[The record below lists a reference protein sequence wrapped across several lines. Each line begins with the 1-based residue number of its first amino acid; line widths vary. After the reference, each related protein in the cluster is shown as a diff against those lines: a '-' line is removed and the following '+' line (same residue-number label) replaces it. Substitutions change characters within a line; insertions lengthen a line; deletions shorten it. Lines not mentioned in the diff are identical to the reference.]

1 MAIIRQSDPKKWTHV
16 DDTEYEAYC
25 KEKGVDPEKYT
36 TMELLAIAAAR
47 QTYDFAF
54 IFAGTGL
61 PMIGCMMAQHTYAP
75 NALIIME
82 AGILD
87 PKLLEVPISVSEAR
101 GGYMC
106 STLSNMA
113 DTFGTFAQRG
123 FCTFGMLGGA
133 ECDKYGNLNSTA
145 MGGYYSKSA
154 RDDGKTG
161 PAVRFAGSGGANNI
175 ASYADMGIAMMV
187 QEKRRFPEVNEFITS
202 CTGTR
207 GPKGTKEDRWHYG
220 LFRGSGTTIVSDLCI
235 FRSNPDTG
243 ELVLN
248 VGGDAAQGR
257 RPSDP
262 AERSFLSGTVETRTG
277 VGLGLAYCPF
287 SALRLQLD
295 YRTTAAENVV
305 LPDGRRGDGVQYPQ
319 KAG

>member
-1 MAIIRQSDPKKWTHV
+1 MAVIRASDPGQWTQV

-25 KEKGVDPEKYT
+25 SEQGIDPEKYT
-36 TMELLAIAAAR
+36 TMELLCIAAAR
-47 QTYDFAF
+47 QTYDYSF

-123 FCTFGMLGGA
+123 FINFGMLGGA

-161 PAVRFAGSGGANNI
+161 PTVRFAGSGGANNI
-175 ASYADMGIAMMV
+175 ASYADVGLAMMV
-187 QEKRRFPEVNEFITS
+187 QEKRRFPEKNEYVTS
-202 CTGTR
+202 VTGSR
-207 GPKGTKEDRWHYG
+207 GPLGTSEDRYAMG

-235 FRSNPDTG
+235 FRSSPETG
-243 ELVLN
+243 ELEMAEIYPGVEESLVREN
-248 VGGDAAQGR
+248 VSWDLKVAKDFKPFEAPGHEEIKIARMVCDPNRIYLGR
-257 RPSDP
+257 KTKRD
-262 AERSFLSGTVETRTG
+262 L
-277 VGLGLAYCPF
+277 
-287 SALRLQLD
+287 
-295 YRTTAAENVV
+295 AAEE
-305 LPDGRRGDGVQYPQ
+305 G
-319 KAG
+319 

>member
-1 MAIIRQSDPKKWTHV
+1 MSVIRQTDPKLWTHV

-25 KEKGVDPEKYT
+25 KEKGIDPENYT
-36 TMELLAIAAAR
+36 TMELLCIAAAR
-47 QTYDFAF
+47 QTYDYSF

-123 FCTFGMLGGA
+123 FINFGMLGGA

-161 PAVRFAGSGGANNI
+161 PTVRFAGSGGANNI
-175 ASYADMGIAMMV
+175 ASYADVGLAMMV
-187 QEKRRFPEVNEFITS
+187 QEKRRFPEVNEYVTS
-202 CTGTR
+202 CTGSR
-207 GPKGTKEDRWHYG
+207 GPIGTPEDRWAMG

-235 FRSNPDTG
+235 FRSSPETG
-243 ELVLN
+243 ELEMSEIYPGVDETLVREN
-248 VGGDAAQGR
+248 VSWELKTAKDFKPFAAPNHEEIKIARMVCDPDRIYLGR
-257 RPSDP
+257 KTKRD
-262 AERSFLSGTVETRTG
+262 L
-277 VGLGLAYCPF
+277 
-287 SALRLQLD
+287 
-295 YRTTAAENVV
+295 AAE
-305 LPDGRRGDGVQYPQ
+305 
-319 KAG
+319 K

>member
-25 KEKGVDPEKYT
+25 KEKGIDPEKYT

-47 QTYDFAF
+47 QTYDFSF

-154 RDDGKTG
+154 RDDGKSG

-175 ASYADMGIAMMV
+175 ASYADMGLAMMV
-187 QEKRRFPEVNEFITS
+187 QEKRRFPEVNEYITS
-202 CTGTR
+202 VTGSR
-207 GPKGTKEDRWHYG
+207 GPIGTPEDRWHMG

-235 FRSNPDTG
+235 FRSSPETG
-243 ELVLN
+243 ELEMSEIYPGVDEQLVIDN
-248 VGGDAAQGR
+248 VSWDLKKAKDFKPFEAPQHEEIKIARMICDPHRIYLGR
-257 RPSDP
+257 KTKR
-262 AERSFLSGTVETRTG
+262 EL
-277 VGLGLAYCPF
+277 
-287 SALRLQLD
+287 
-295 YRTTAAENVV
+295 AAE
-305 LPDGRRGDGVQYPQ
+305 
-319 KAG
+319 K

>member
-1 MAIIRQSDPKKWTHV
+1 MSVIRQTDPKLWTHV

-25 KEKGVDPEKYT
+25 KEKGIDPENYT
-36 TMELLAIAAAR
+36 TMELLCIAAAR
-47 QTYDFAF
+47 QTYDYSF

-123 FCTFGMLGGA
+123 FINFGMLGGA

-161 PAVRFAGSGGANNI
+161 PTVRFAGSGGANNI
-175 ASYADMGIAMMV
+175 ASYADVGLAMMV
-187 QEKRRFPEVNEFITS
+187 QEKRRFPEVNEYVTS
-202 CTGTR
+202 CTGSR
-207 GPKGTKEDRWHYG
+207 GPIGTSEDRWAMG

-235 FRSNPDTG
+235 FRSSPETG
-243 ELVLN
+243 ELEMSEIYPGVDEKLVREN
-248 VGGDAAQGR
+248 VSWELKTAKDFKPFAAPNHEEIKIARMVCDPDRIYLGR
-257 RPSDP
+257 KTKRD
-262 AERSFLSGTVETRTG
+262 L
-277 VGLGLAYCPF
+277 
-287 SALRLQLD
+287 
-295 YRTTAAENVV
+295 AAE
-305 LPDGRRGDGVQYPQ
+305 
-319 KAG
+319 K

>member
-1 MAIIRQSDPKKWTHV
+1 MSVIRQTDPKAWTHV
-16 DDTEYEAYC
+16 DDAEYEAYC
-25 KEKGVDPEKYT
+25 TERGVDPEKYT
-36 TMELLAIAAAR
+36 TMELLCIAAAR
-47 QTYDFAF
+47 QTYDYSF

-87 PKLLEVPISVSEAR
+87 PKLIEVPISVSEAR

-175 ASYADMGIAMMV
+175 ASYADMGLAMMV
-187 QEKRRFPEVNEFITS
+187 QEKRRFPEVNEYVTS
-202 CTGTR
+202 VTGSR
-207 GPKGTKEDRWHYG
+207 GPLGTAEDRYQNG
-220 LFRGSGTTIVSDLCI
+220 LFRGAGTTIVSDLCI
-235 FRSNPDTG
+235 FRSSPETG
-243 ELVLN
+243 ELEMSEIYPGVDEQLVIDN
-248 VGGDAAQGR
+248 VSWELKKAKDFKPFAAPNHEEIKIARMVCDPNRIYLGR
-257 RPSDP
+257 KTKRD
-262 AERSFLSGTVETRTG
+262 L
-277 VGLGLAYCPF
+277 
-287 SALRLQLD
+287 
-295 YRTTAAENVV
+295 AAE
-305 LPDGRRGDGVQYPQ
+305 
-319 KAG
+319 K

>member
-1 MAIIRQSDPKKWTHV
+1 MSVIRQSDPKAWTHV
-16 DDTEYEAYC
+16 DDAEYEAYC
-25 KEKGVDPEKYT
+25 TERGVDPEKYT
-36 TMELLAIAAAR
+36 TMELLCIAAAR
-47 QTYDFAF
+47 QTYDYSF

-87 PKLLEVPISVSEAR
+87 PKLIEVPISVSEAR

-175 ASYADMGIAMMV
+175 ASYADMGLAMMV
-187 QEKRRFPEVNEFITS
+187 QEKRRFPEVNEYVTS
-202 CTGTR
+202 VTGTR
-207 GPKGTKEDRWHYG
+207 GPLGTTEDRYSNG
-220 LFRGSGTTIVSDLCI
+220 LFRGAGTTIVSDLCI
-235 FRSNPDTG
+235 FRSSPETG
-243 ELVLN
+243 ELEMSEIYPGVDEALVIEN
-248 VGGDAAQGR
+248 VSWELKKAKDFKPFAAPNHEEIKIARMVCDPNRIYLGR
-257 RPSDP
+257 KTKRD
-262 AERSFLSGTVETRTG
+262 L
-277 VGLGLAYCPF
+277 
-287 SALRLQLD
+287 
-295 YRTTAAENVV
+295 AAE
-305 LPDGRRGDGVQYPQ
+305 
-319 KAG
+319 K

>member
-1 MAIIRQSDPKKWTHV
+1 MSVIRESDPKAWTHV

-47 QTYDFAF
+47 QTYDFSF

-101 GGYMC
+101 GGYQC

-133 ECDKYGNLNSTA
+133 ECDKYGSLNSTA

-154 RDDGKTG
+154 RDDGKSG

-175 ASYADMGIAMMV
+175 ASYADMGLAMMV
-187 QEKRRFPEVNEFITS
+187 QEKRRFPEVNEFTTS
-202 CTGTR
+202 VTGTR
-207 GPKGTKEDRWHYG
+207 GPVGTPEDRWNFG

-235 FRSNPDTG
+235 FRSSPETG
-243 ELVLN
+243 ELEMSEIYPGVDEQLVIDN
-248 VGGDAAQGR
+248 VSWQLKTAKDFKPFDAPNHEEIKIARMVCDPHRIYLGR
-257 RPSDP
+257 KTKR
-262 AERSFLSGTVETRTG
+262 EL
-277 VGLGLAYCPF
+277 
-287 SALRLQLD
+287 
-295 YRTTAAENVV
+295 AAE
-305 LPDGRRGDGVQYPQ
+305 G
-319 KAG
+319 

>member
-1 MAIIRQSDPKKWTHV
+1 MSVIRQSDPRAWTHV

-25 KEKGVDPEKYT
+25 KDNGLDPEKYT
-36 TMELLAIAAAR
+36 TMELLCIAAAR
-47 QTYDFAF
+47 QTYDFSF

-101 GGYMC
+101 GGYLC

-123 FCTFGMLGGA
+123 FINFGMLGGA

-175 ASYADMGIAMMV
+175 ASYADVGLAMMV
-187 QEKRRFPEVNEFITS
+187 QEKRRFPEANEYVTS
-202 CTGTR
+202 CTGSR
-207 GPKGTKEDRWHYG
+207 GPLNTDQDRYAMG
-220 LFRGSGTTIVSDLCI
+220 LFRGAGTTIVSDLCI
-235 FRSNPDTG
+235 FRSSPETG
-243 ELVLN
+243 ELEMSEIYPGVDEQLVIDN
-248 VGGDAAQGR
+248 VSWDLKKAKDFKPFDAPAHEELKIARMVCDNNRIYLGR
-257 RPSDP
+257 KTKR
-262 AERSFLSGTVETRTG
+262 EL
-277 VGLGLAYCPF
+277 
-287 SALRLQLD
+287 
-295 YRTTAAENVV
+295 AAE
-305 LPDGRRGDGVQYPQ
+305 
-319 KAG
+319 K

>member
-1 MAIIRQSDPKKWTHV
+1 MSVIRQSDPKAWTHV

-36 TMELLAIAAAR
+36 TMELLCIAAAR
-47 QTYDFAF
+47 QTYDFSF

-87 PKLLEVPISVSEAR
+87 PQLLEVPISVSEAR

-154 RDDGKTG
+154 RDDGKSG

-175 ASYADMGIAMMV
+175 ASYADMGLAMMV
-187 QEKRRFPEVNEFITS
+187 QEKRRFPEVNEYVTS

-207 GPKGTKEDRWHYG
+207 GPLNTPEDRFHMG

-235 FRSNPDTG
+235 FRSSPETG
-243 ELVLN
+243 ELEMSEIYPGVDEQLVKDN
-248 VGGDAAQGR
+248 VSWELKTAKDFKPFAVPAYEEIKIARMVCDPSRIYLGR
-257 RPSDP
+257 KTKRD
-262 AERSFLSGTVETRTG
+262 L
-277 VGLGLAYCPF
+277 
-287 SALRLQLD
+287 
-295 YRTTAAENVV
+295 AAE
-305 LPDGRRGDGVQYPQ
+305 
-319 KAG
+319 K

>member
-1 MAIIRQSDPKKWTHV
+1 
-16 DDTEYEAYC
+16 
-25 KEKGVDPEKYT
+25 
-36 TMELLAIAAAR
+36 MELLCIAAAR
-47 QTYDFAF
+47 QTYDFSF

-154 RDDGKTG
+154 RDDGKSG

-175 ASYADMGIAMMV
+175 ASYADMGLAMMV
-187 QEKRRFPEVNEFITS
+187 QEKRRFPEVNEYVTS
-202 CTGTR
+202 CTGSR
-207 GPKGTKEDRWHYG
+207 GPLGTPEDRWHMG

-235 FRSNPDTG
+235 FRSSPETG
-243 ELVLN
+243 ELEMSEIYPGIDEQLVRDN
-248 VGGDAAQGR
+248 VSWELKTAKDFKPFAPPAHEELKIARMVCDSNRIYLGR
-257 RPSDP
+257 KTKRD
-262 AERSFLSGTVETRTG
+262 L
-277 VGLGLAYCPF
+277 
-287 SALRLQLD
+287 
-295 YRTTAAENVV
+295 AAE
-305 LPDGRRGDGVQYPQ
+305 
-319 KAG
+319 K

>member
-1 MAIIRQSDPKKWTHV
+1 MSVIRQTDPKAWTHV
-16 DDTEYEAYC
+16 DDAEYEAYC
-25 KEKGVDPEKYT
+25 TERGVDPENYT
-36 TMELLAIAAAR
+36 TMELLCIAAAR
-47 QTYDFAF
+47 QTYDYSF

-87 PKLLEVPISVSEAR
+87 PKLIEVPISVSEAR

-161 PAVRFAGSGGANNI
+161 PSVRFAGSGGANNI
-175 ASYADMGIAMMV
+175 ASYADMGLAMMV
-187 QEKRRFPEVNEFITS
+187 QEKRRFPEVNEYVTS
-202 CTGTR
+202 VTGSR
-207 GPKGTKEDRWHYG
+207 GKLGTAEDRYSNG
-220 LFRGSGTTIVSDLCI
+220 LFRGAGTTIVSDLCI
-235 FRSNPDTG
+235 FRSSPETG
-243 ELVLN
+243 ELEMSEIYPGVDESLVIEN
-248 VGGDAAQGR
+248 VSWELKKAKDFKPFAAPNHEEIKIARMVCDPNRIYLGR
-257 RPSDP
+257 KTKRD
-262 AERSFLSGTVETRTG
+262 L
-277 VGLGLAYCPF
+277 
-287 SALRLQLD
+287 
-295 YRTTAAENVV
+295 AAE
-305 LPDGRRGDGVQYPQ
+305 
-319 KAG
+319 K

>member
-1 MAIIRQSDPKKWTHV
+1 MAVIRATDPKAWTHV

-25 KEKGVDPEKYT
+25 KERGIDPEKYT
-36 TMELLAIAAAR
+36 TMELLCIAAAR
-47 QTYDFAF
+47 QTYDYSF

-87 PKLLEVPISVSEAR
+87 PKLIEVPISVSEAR

-154 RDDGKTG
+154 RDDGKSG

-175 ASYADMGIAMMV
+175 ASYADVGLAMMV
-187 QEKRRFPEVNEFITS
+187 QEKRRFPEVNEYVTS
-202 CTGTR
+202 VTGSR
-207 GPKGTKEDRWHYG
+207 GPLGTDEDRYHKG
-220 LFRGSGTTIVSDLCI
+220 LFRGAGTTIVSDLCI
-235 FRSNPDTG
+235 FRSSPETG
-243 ELVLN
+243 ELEMAEIYPGVDEQLVRDN
-248 VGGDAAQGR
+248 VSWELKTAKDFKPFTTPNHEEIKIARMVCDPNRIYLGR
-257 RPSDP
+257 KTKRD
-262 AERSFLSGTVETRTG
+262 L
-277 VGLGLAYCPF
+277 
-287 SALRLQLD
+287 
-295 YRTTAAENVV
+295 AAE
-305 LPDGRRGDGVQYPQ
+305 
-319 KAG
+319 K

>member
-1 MAIIRQSDPKKWTHV
+1 MSVIRQSDPKAWTHV
-16 DDTEYEAYC
+16 DDSEYEAYC
-25 KEKGVDPEKYT
+25 SERGVDPEKYT
-36 TMELLAIAAAR
+36 TMELLCIAAAR
-47 QTYDFAF
+47 QTYDYSF

-87 PKLLEVPISVSEAR
+87 PKLIEVPISVSEAR

-175 ASYADMGIAMMV
+175 ASYADMGLAMMV
-187 QEKRRFPEVNEFITS
+187 QEKRRFPEVNEYVTS
-202 CTGTR
+202 VTGTR
-207 GPKGTKEDRWHYG
+207 GPLGTTEDRYSNG
-220 LFRGSGTTIVSDLCI
+220 LFRGAGTTIVSDLCI
-235 FRSNPDTG
+235 FRSSPETG
-243 ELVLN
+243 ELEMSEIYPGVDEALVIEN
-248 VGGDAAQGR
+248 VSWELKKAKDFKPFAAPNHEEIKIARMVCDPNRIYLGR
-257 RPSDP
+257 KTKRD
-262 AERSFLSGTVETRTG
+262 L
-277 VGLGLAYCPF
+277 
-287 SALRLQLD
+287 
-295 YRTTAAENVV
+295 AAE
-305 LPDGRRGDGVQYPQ
+305 
-319 KAG
+319 K

>member
-1 MAIIRQSDPKKWTHV
+1 MSVIRQSDPKLWTHV

-25 KEKGVDPEKYT
+25 KEKGIDPENYT

-47 QTYDFAF
+47 QTYDFSF

-133 ECDKYGNLNSTA
+133 ECDKYGSLNSTA

-154 RDDGKTG
+154 RDDGKSG

-175 ASYADMGIAMMV
+175 ASYADMGLAMMV
-187 QEKRRFPEVNEFITS
+187 QEKRRFPEVNEFTTS
-202 CTGTR
+202 VTGTR
-207 GPKGTKEDRWHYG
+207 GPVGTPEDRWHYG

-235 FRSNPDTG
+235 FRSSPETG
-243 ELVLN
+243 ELEMSEIY
-248 VGGDAAQGR
+248 
-257 RPSDP
+257 P
-262 AERSFLSGTVETRTG
+262 G
-277 VGLGLAYCPF
+277 VDEKLVK
-287 SALRLQLD
+287 
-295 YRTTAAENVV
+295 ENVSWELKTAKDFKPFAAPNHEEIKIARMV
-305 LPDGRRGDGVQYPQ
+305 CDPHRIYLGRKTKRELA
-319 KAG
+319 AGK

>member
-1 MAIIRQSDPKKWTHV
+1 MSVIRETDPKAWTHV

-25 KEKGVDPEKYT
+25 KEKGIDPEKYT
-36 TMELLAIAAAR
+36 TMELLCIAAAR
-47 QTYDFAF
+47 QTYDYSF

-61 PMIGCMMAQHTYAP
+61 PMIGCMMAQHTFAP

-87 PKLLEVPISVSEAR
+87 PKLIEVPISVSEAR

-175 ASYADMGIAMMV
+175 ASYADVGLAMMV
-187 QEKRRFPEVNEFITS
+187 QEKRRFPEKNEYITS
-202 CTGTR
+202 VTGSR
-207 GPKGTKEDRWHYG
+207 GPLGTAEDRYHMG

-235 FRSNPDTG
+235 FKSSPETG
-243 ELVLN
+243 ELQMAEIYPGVDEQLVRDN
-248 VGGDAAQGR
+248 VSWELQTAKDFQPFAAPNHEEIKIARMVCDPNRIYLGR
-257 RPSDP
+257 KTKRD
-262 AERSFLSGTVETRTG
+262 L
-277 VGLGLAYCPF
+277 
-287 SALRLQLD
+287 
-295 YRTTAAENVV
+295 AAE
-305 LPDGRRGDGVQYPQ
+305 
-319 KAG
+319 K

>member
-1 MAIIRQSDPKKWTHV
+1 MAIIRQSNPSLWTQV

-47 QTYDFAF
+47 QTYDFSF

-101 GGYMC
+101 GGYQC

-133 ECDKYGNLNSTA
+133 ECDKYGSLNSTA

-154 RDDGKTG
+154 RDDGKSG

-175 ASYADMGIAMMV
+175 ASYADMGLAMMV
-187 QEKRRFPEVNEFITS
+187 QEKRRFPEVNEFTTS
-202 CTGTR
+202 VTGTR
-207 GPKGTKEDRWHYG
+207 GPVGTPEDRWNFG

-235 FRSNPDTG
+235 FRSSPETG
-243 ELVLN
+243 ELEMSEIYPGVDEQLVIDN
-248 VGGDAAQGR
+248 VSWQLKTAKDFKPFDAPNHEEIKIARMVCDPHRIYLGR
-257 RPSDP
+257 KTKR
-262 AERSFLSGTVETRTG
+262 EL
-277 VGLGLAYCPF
+277 
-287 SALRLQLD
+287 
-295 YRTTAAENVV
+295 AAE
-305 LPDGRRGDGVQYPQ
+305 G
-319 KAG
+319 

>member
-1 MAIIRQSDPKKWTHV
+1 MSVIRQDDPKAWTHV

-25 KEKGVDPEKYT
+25 KEKGIDPEKYT

-47 QTYDFAF
+47 QTYDYSF

-87 PKLLEVPISVSEAR
+87 PKLIEVPISVSEAR
-101 GGYMC
+101 GGYQC

-133 ECDKYGNLNSTA
+133 ECDKYGNLNSTC

-154 RDDGKTG
+154 RDDGKPG
-161 PAVRFAGSGGANNI
+161 PAVRFAGSGGANPI
-175 ASYADMGIAMMV
+175 ASYSDVGLAMMV
-187 QEKRRFPEVNEFITS
+187 QEKRRFPEKCDFLTS
-202 CTGTR
+202 PTGSR
-207 GPKGTKEDRWHYG
+207 GKIGTSEDRWHYG
-220 LFRGSGTTIVSDLCI
+220 LFRGGATTIVSDLAI

-243 ELVLN
+243 ELELAEIYPGVDEQLVKDN
-248 VGGDAAQGR
+248 VSWDLKKAKDFSSFVAPQLEEIKIARMVCDPNRIYLGR
-257 RPSDP
+257 KTKRD
-262 AERSFLSGTVETRTG
+262 L
-277 VGLGLAYCPF
+277 
-287 SALRLQLD
+287 
-295 YRTTAAENVV
+295 AAE
-305 LPDGRRGDGVQYPQ
+305 
-319 KAG
+319 K

>member
-1 MAIIRQSDPKKWTHV
+1 MSVIRQDDPKAWTHV

-25 KEKGVDPEKYT
+25 KEKGIDPEKYT

-47 QTYDFAF
+47 QTYDYSF

-87 PKLLEVPISVSEAR
+87 PKLIEVPISVSEAR
-101 GGYMC
+101 GGYQC

-133 ECDKYGNLNSTA
+133 ECDKYGNLNSTC

-154 RDDGKTG
+154 RDDGKPG
-161 PAVRFAGSGGANNI
+161 PAVRFAGSGGANPI
-175 ASYADMGIAMMV
+175 ASYSDVGLAMMV
-187 QEKRRFPEVNEFITS
+187 QEKRRFPEKCDFLTS
-202 CTGTR
+202 PTGSR
-207 GPKGTKEDRWHYG
+207 GKIGTSEDRWHYG
-220 LFRGSGTTIVSDLCI
+220 LFRGGATTIVSDLAI

-243 ELVLN
+243 ELELAEIYPGVDEQLVKDN
-248 VGGDAAQGR
+248 VSWDLKKAKDFSSFVVPQLEEIKIARMVCDPNRIYLGR
-257 RPSDP
+257 KTKRD
-262 AERSFLSGTVETRTG
+262 L
-277 VGLGLAYCPF
+277 
-287 SALRLQLD
+287 
-295 YRTTAAENVV
+295 AAE
-305 LPDGRRGDGVQYPQ
+305 
-319 KAG
+319 K

>member
-1 MAIIRQSDPKKWTHV
+1 MSVIRQTDPKAWTHV
-16 DDTEYEAYC
+16 DDNEYEAYC
-25 KEKGVDPEKYT
+25 KDRGIDPEKYT
-36 TMELLAIAAAR
+36 TMELLCIAAAR
-47 QTYDFAF
+47 QTYDYSF

-123 FCTFGMLGGA
+123 FINFGMLGGA

-161 PAVRFAGSGGANNI
+161 PTVRFAGSGGANNI
-175 ASYADMGIAMMV
+175 ASYADVGLAMMV
-187 QEKRRFPEVNEFITS
+187 QEKRRFPEVNEYITS
-202 CTGTR
+202 VTGSR
-207 GPKGTKEDRWHYG
+207 GPLGTTEDRYAHG
-220 LFRGSGTTIVSDLCI
+220 LFRGAGTTIVSDLCI
-235 FRSNPDTG
+235 FRSSPETG
-243 ELVLN
+243 ELEMAEIYPGVDEALVIEN
-248 VGGDAAQGR
+248 VSWELKKAKDFKPFTAPNHEEIKIARMVCDPNRIYLGR
-257 RPSDP
+257 KTKRD
-262 AERSFLSGTVETRTG
+262 L
-277 VGLGLAYCPF
+277 
-287 SALRLQLD
+287 
-295 YRTTAAENVV
+295 AAE
-305 LPDGRRGDGVQYPQ
+305 
-319 KAG
+319 K

>member
-1 MAIIRQSDPKKWTHV
+1 MSVIRQDDPKKWTHV

-25 KEKGVDPEKYT
+25 KEKGLDPEKYT
-36 TMELLAIAAAR
+36 TMELLTIAAAR
-47 QTYDFAF
+47 QTYDFSF

-61 PMIGCMMAQHTYAP
+61 PMIGCMMAQHTYSP

-175 ASYADMGIAMMV
+175 ASYADMGLAMMV
-187 QEKRRFPEVNEFITS
+187 QEKRRFPEVNEYVTS
-202 CTGTR
+202 VTGSR
-207 GPKGTKEDRWHYG
+207 GPIGTPEDRWHMG

-243 ELVLN
+243 ELEMSEIYPGVDKQLVIDN
-248 VGGDAAQGR
+248 VSWDLKTAKDFKPFDAPHHEELKIARMVCDSNRIYLGR
-257 RPSDP
+257 KTKR
-262 AERSFLSGTVETRTG
+262 EL
-277 VGLGLAYCPF
+277 
-287 SALRLQLD
+287 
-295 YRTTAAENVV
+295 AAE
-305 LPDGRRGDGVQYPQ
+305 
-319 KAG
+319 K

>member
-1 MAIIRQSDPKKWTHV
+1 MSVIRQSDPKLWTHV

-25 KEKGVDPEKYT
+25 KDKGIDPEKYT
-36 TMELLAIAAAR
+36 TMELLCIAAAR
-47 QTYDFAF
+47 QTYDFSF

-87 PKLLEVPISVSEAR
+87 PKLIEVPISVSEAR

-161 PAVRFAGSGGANNI
+161 PTVRFAGSGGANNI
-175 ASYADMGIAMMV
+175 ASYADMGLAMMV
-187 QEKRRFPEVNEFITS
+187 QEKRRFPEVNEYVTS
-202 CTGTR
+202 VTGTR
-207 GPKGTKEDRWHYG
+207 GPLNTPEDRWSMG

-235 FRSNPDTG
+235 FRSSPETG
-243 ELVLN
+243 ELEMSEIYPGVDDSLVKEN
-248 VGGDAAQGR
+248 VSWELKTAKDFKPFAAPSHEEIKIARMVCDPNRIYLGR
-257 RPSDP
+257 KTKRD
-262 AERSFLSGTVETRTG
+262 L
-277 VGLGLAYCPF
+277 
-287 SALRLQLD
+287 
-295 YRTTAAENVV
+295 AAE
-305 LPDGRRGDGVQYPQ
+305 
-319 KAG
+319 K

>member
-1 MAIIRQSDPKKWTHV
+1 MSVIRQSDPKAWTHV
-16 DDTEYEAYC
+16 DDAEYEAYC
-25 KEKGVDPEKYT
+25 TERGVDPEKYT
-36 TMELLAIAAAR
+36 TMELLCIAAAR
-47 QTYDFAF
+47 QTYDYSF

-87 PKLLEVPISVSEAR
+87 PKLIEVPISVSEAR

-161 PAVRFAGSGGANNI
+161 PSVRFAGSGGANNI
-175 ASYADMGIAMMV
+175 ASYADMGLAMMV
-187 QEKRRFPEVNEFITS
+187 QEKRRFPEVNEYITS
-202 CTGTR
+202 VTGAR
-207 GPKGTKEDRWHYG
+207 GPLGSAEDRYSKG
-220 LFRGSGTTIVSDLCI
+220 LFRGAGTTIVSDLCI
-235 FRSNPDTG
+235 FRSSPETG
-243 ELVLN
+243 ELEMSEIYPGVDESLVTEN
-248 VGGDAAQGR
+248 VSWELKKAKDFKPFAAPNHEEIKIARMVCDPNRIYLGR
-257 RPSDP
+257 KTKRD
-262 AERSFLSGTVETRTG
+262 L
-277 VGLGLAYCPF
+277 
-287 SALRLQLD
+287 
-295 YRTTAAENVV
+295 AAE
-305 LPDGRRGDGVQYPQ
+305 
-319 KAG
+319 K

>member
-1 MAIIRQSDPKKWTHV
+1 MSVIRQTDPKLWTHV

-25 KEKGVDPEKYT
+25 KEKGIDPENYT
-36 TMELLAIAAAR
+36 TMELLCIAAAR
-47 QTYDFAF
+47 QTYDYSF

-123 FCTFGMLGGA
+123 FINFGMLGGA

-161 PAVRFAGSGGANNI
+161 PTVRFAGSGGANNI
-175 ASYADMGIAMMV
+175 ASYADVGLAMMV
-187 QEKRRFPEVNEFITS
+187 QEKRRFPEVNEYVTS
-202 CTGTR
+202 CTGSR
-207 GPKGTKEDRWHYG
+207 GPIGTPEDRWAMG

-235 FRSNPDTG
+235 FRSSPETG
-243 ELVLN
+243 ELEMSEIYPGVDEKLVREN
-248 VGGDAAQGR
+248 VSWELKTAKDFKPFAAPNHEEIKIARMVCDPDRIYLGR
-257 RPSDP
+257 KTKRD
-262 AERSFLSGTVETRTG
+262 L
-277 VGLGLAYCPF
+277 
-287 SALRLQLD
+287 
-295 YRTTAAENVV
+295 AAE
-305 LPDGRRGDGVQYPQ
+305 
-319 KAG
+319 K

>member
-1 MAIIRQSDPKKWTHV
+1 MSVIRQSDPKAWTHV
-16 DDTEYEAYC
+16 DDNEYEAYC
-25 KEKGVDPEKYT
+25 SERGIDPEKYT
-36 TMELLAIAAAR
+36 TMELLCIAAAR
-47 QTYDFAF
+47 QTYDFSF

-87 PKLLEVPISVSEAR
+87 PKLIEVPISVSEAR
-101 GGYMC
+101 GGYLC

-161 PAVRFAGSGGANNI
+161 PTVRFAGSGGANNI
-175 ASYADMGIAMMV
+175 ASYADMGLAMMV
-187 QEKRRFPEVNEFITS
+187 QEKRRFPEVNEYVTS
-202 CTGTR
+202 VTGSR
-207 GPKGTKEDRWHYG
+207 GPLGTAEDRYHMG
-220 LFRGSGTTIVSDLCI
+220 LFRGAGTTIVSDLCI
-235 FRSNPDTG
+235 FRSSPQTG
-243 ELVLN
+243 ELEMAEIYPGVDESLVTEN
-248 VGGDAAQGR
+248 VSWELKKAKDFKPFAPPNHEEIKIARMVCDPNRIYLGR
-257 RPSDP
+257 KTKRD
-262 AERSFLSGTVETRTG
+262 L
-277 VGLGLAYCPF
+277 
-287 SALRLQLD
+287 
-295 YRTTAAENVV
+295 AAE
-305 LPDGRRGDGVQYPQ
+305 
-319 KAG
+319 K

>member
-1 MAIIRQSDPKKWTHV
+1 MSVIRQSDPKAWTHV

-36 TMELLAIAAAR
+36 TMELLCIAAAR
-47 QTYDFAF
+47 QTYDYSF

-61 PMIGCMMAQHTYAP
+61 PMIGCMMAQHTFAP

-87 PKLLEVPISVSEAR
+87 PKLIEVPISVSEAR

-175 ASYADMGIAMMV
+175 ASYADVGLAMMV
-187 QEKRRFPEVNEFITS
+187 QEKRRFPEKNEYVTS
-202 CTGTR
+202 VTGSR
-207 GPKGTKEDRWHYG
+207 GPLGTAEDRYHMG
-220 LFRGSGTTIVSDLCI
+220 LFRGAGTTIVSDLCI
-235 FRSNPDTG
+235 FKSSPETG
-243 ELVLN
+243 ELQMAEIYPGVDEQLVRDN
-248 VGGDAAQGR
+248 VSWELQTAKDFKPFAAPNHEEIKIARMVCDPNRIYLGR
-257 RPSDP
+257 KTKRD
-262 AERSFLSGTVETRTG
+262 L
-277 VGLGLAYCPF
+277 
-287 SALRLQLD
+287 
-295 YRTTAAENVV
+295 AAE
-305 LPDGRRGDGVQYPQ
+305 
-319 KAG
+319 K

>member
-1 MAIIRQSDPKKWTHV
+1 MSIIRQSDPKKWTHV

-47 QTYDFAF
+47 QTYDFSF

-175 ASYADMGIAMMV
+175 ASYADMGLAMMV
-187 QEKRRFPEVNEFITS
+187 QEKRRFPEVNEYITS
-202 CTGTR
+202 VTGSR
-207 GPKGTKEDRWHYG
+207 GPIGTPEDRWHMG

-235 FRSNPDTG
+235 FRSSPETG
-243 ELVLN
+243 ELEMSEIYPGVDEQLVIEN
-248 VGGDAAQGR
+248 VSWDLKKAKDFKPFDAPNHEEIKIARMICDPHRIYLGR
-257 RPSDP
+257 KTKR
-262 AERSFLSGTVETRTG
+262 EL
-277 VGLGLAYCPF
+277 
-287 SALRLQLD
+287 
-295 YRTTAAENVV
+295 AAE
-305 LPDGRRGDGVQYPQ
+305 
-319 KAG
+319 K

>member
-1 MAIIRQSDPKKWTHV
+1 MSVIRQSDPKAWTHV

-36 TMELLAIAAAR
+36 TMELLCIAAAR
-47 QTYDFAF
+47 QTYDFSF

-87 PKLLEVPISVSEAR
+87 PKLIEVPISVSEAR

-154 RDDGKTG
+154 RDDGKSG
-161 PAVRFAGSGGANNI
+161 PSVRFAGSGGANNI
-175 ASYADMGIAMMV
+175 ASYADMGLAMMV
-187 QEKRRFPEVNEFITS
+187 QEKRRFPEVNEYVTS
-202 CTGTR
+202 VTGTR
-207 GPKGTKEDRWHYG
+207 GPLGTPEDRWHMG

-235 FRSNPDTG
+235 FRSSPETG
-243 ELVLN
+243 ELEMSEIYPGVDEALVTEN
-248 VGGDAAQGR
+248 VSWQLKKAKDFKPFAAPSHEEIKIARMVCDPNRIYLGR
-257 RPSDP
+257 KTKRD
-262 AERSFLSGTVETRTG
+262 L
-277 VGLGLAYCPF
+277 
-287 SALRLQLD
+287 
-295 YRTTAAENVV
+295 AAE
-305 LPDGRRGDGVQYPQ
+305 
-319 KAG
+319 K

>member
-1 MAIIRQSDPKKWTHV
+1 MAIIRQTDSRKWTHV

-25 KEKGVDPEKYT
+25 KEKGIDPEKYT

-47 QTYDFAF
+47 QTYDFSF

-61 PMIGCMMAQHTYAP
+61 PMIGCMMAQHTYSP
-75 NALIIME
+75 NSLIIME

-133 ECDKYGNLNSTA
+133 ECDKYGNLNSTT

-154 RDDGKTG
+154 RDDGKPG
-161 PAVRFAGSGGANNI
+161 PAVRFAGSGGANPI
-175 ASYADMGIAMMV
+175 ASYADVGLALMV
-187 QEKRRFPEVNEFITS
+187 QEKRRFPEVNEFVTS
-202 CTGTR
+202 PTGTR
-207 GPKGTKEDRWHYG
+207 GPLGTNKDRYHYG
-220 LFRGSGTTIVSDLCI
+220 LFRGGSTTIVSDLCI
-235 FRSNPDTG
+235 FRSNPETG
-243 ELVLN
+243 ELEMSEIYPGVDDKLVREN
-248 VGGDAAQGR
+248 VSWELKTAKDFSTFAPPTHEEIKIVRMICDPHRIYLGRKTKRELAAQ
-257 RPSDP
+257 
-262 AERSFLSGTVETRTG
+262 
-277 VGLGLAYCPF
+277 
-287 SALRLQLD
+287 
-295 YRTTAAENVV
+295 
-305 LPDGRRGDGVQYPQ
+305 
-319 KAG
+319 K

>member
-1 MAIIRQSDPKKWTHV
+1 MSVIRQTDPKAWTHV
-16 DDTEYEAYC
+16 DDAEYEAYC
-25 KEKGVDPEKYT
+25 KEKGIDPEKYT
-36 TMELLAIAAAR
+36 TMELLCIAAAR
-47 QTYDFAF
+47 QTYDYSF

-61 PMIGCMMAQHTYAP
+61 PMIGCMMAQHTFAP

-87 PKLLEVPISVSEAR
+87 PKLIEVPISVSEAR

-175 ASYADMGIAMMV
+175 ASYADVGLAMMV
-187 QEKRRFPEVNEFITS
+187 QEKRRFPEKNEYVTS
-202 CTGTR
+202 VTGSR
-207 GPKGTKEDRWHYG
+207 GPLGTAEDRYHMG

-235 FRSNPDTG
+235 FKSSPETG
-243 ELVLN
+243 ELQMAEIYPGVDEQLVRDN
-248 VGGDAAQGR
+248 VSWELQTAKDFKPFDAPNHEEIKIARMVCDPNRIYLGR
-257 RPSDP
+257 KTKRD
-262 AERSFLSGTVETRTG
+262 L
-277 VGLGLAYCPF
+277 
-287 SALRLQLD
+287 
-295 YRTTAAENVV
+295 AAE
-305 LPDGRRGDGVQYPQ
+305 
-319 KAG
+319 K